1 MTAWV
6 TSVIVPRIVP
16 FKVCATTCEQANAET
31 KNRRYTPALIFP
43 LPQANPAVEA
53 PRRPPLSSRNVEF
66 GCRPRYVSLIQQ
78 VAAYDPGRKYS
89 RFLLS
94 PVPYGEYCIYGW
106 PKSRSGRTG
115 VSHRIRTQRCNQL
128 RPRMC
133 VLFESG
139 GLSYPDPGGP
149 GDGSP
154 AGSGWRVL
162 DLVRLGGA
170 AGSDG
175 LKAETKLEGKV
186 GPVIGCFNGRNI
198 SNR

>member
-1 MTAWV
+1 MIPAASILDSFSRQFHTANTV
-6 TSVIVPRIVP
+6 
-16 FKVCATTCEQANAET
+16 FMDGQKAGLAE
-31 KNRRYTPALIFP
+31 
-43 LPQANPAVEA
+43 
-53 PRRPPLSSRNVEF
+53 
-66 GCRPRYVSLIQQ
+66 
-78 VAAYDPGRKYS
+78 
-89 RFLLS
+89 
-94 PVPYGEYCIYGW
+94 PVF
-106 PKSRSGRTG
+106 RT
-115 VSHRIRTQRCNQL
+115 RIRTQRCNQL